1 MPNWCS
7 NQATIHGTKEQILEL
22 AGAYERGAVIQNYLP
37 VPEDVEDKIGY
48 CRNHWGTKWDFGK
61 TEYTA
66 DEECDWQV
74 DEEGYGLVHLR
85 FETAWSP
92 PIGWYEALNKL
103 DMTVEAYYFEPGMA
117 LTDKDDGLSFYRSFA
132 AGAPDHLNPGGIL
145 IVEVG
150 ADQASDV
157 VEVVTGG
164 GRLVHR
170 TTIKD
175 RVVGHERVVVF
186 ELSA

>member
-22 AGAYERGAVIQNYLP
+22 VGAYERGGVIEHYLP
-37 VPEDVEDKIGY
+37 TPREPDDQSRLLGEDDSFQNKNSWYYWRI
-48 CRNHWGTKWDFGK
+48 RNWGTKWDFGK

-92 PIGWYEALNKL
+92 PAGLYEALDKL
-103 DMTVEAYYFEPGMA
+103 DMTVEAYFWEPGCAFCGQWSNPVEGIIDEAIDIDNPKMIPY
-117 LTDKDDGLSFYRSFA
+117 TISEVFNTNEFYEDT
-132 AGAPDHLNPGGIL
+132 GDL
-145 IVEVG
+145 IE
-150 ADQASDV
+150 
-157 VEVVTGG
+157 
-164 GRLVHR
+164 
-170 TTIKD
+170 
-175 RVVGHERVVVF
+175 
-186 ELSA
+186 

>member
-37 VPEDVEDKIGY
+37 VPEDVEDKTEY
-48 CRNHWGTKWDFGK
+48 RRNHWGTKWDFGK

-85 FETAWSP
+85 FDTAWSP
-92 PIGWYEALNKL
+92 PIGWYEALNVL
-103 DMTVEAYYFEPGMA
+103 DMTVEAYYYEPLMQ
-117 LTDKDDGLSFYRSFA
+117 FYGQWS
-132 AGAPDHLNPGGIL
+132 NPVEGIL
-145 IVEVG
+145 DEYFTFDNKKEIPYTIRMWFINE
-150 ADQASDV
+150 ADL
-157 VEVVTGG
+157 E
-164 GRLVHR
+164 
-170 TTIKD
+170 
-175 RVVGHERVVVF
+175 
-186 ELSA
+186 ELI

>member
-37 VPEDVEDKIGY
+37 VPEDVEDKRLY
-48 CRNHWGTKWDFGK
+48 CVNNWGTKWDFGK
-61 TEYTA
+61 TQYTP

-92 PIGWYEALNKL
+92 PLGWYEALDKL

-117 LTDKDDGLSFYRSFA
+117 FCGQWSNPVEGIVDELIDFKDPSEIPYTIQQVFNTDEIYD
-132 AGAPDHLNPGGIL
+132 
-145 IVEVG
+145 EWE
-150 ADQASDV
+150 Q
-157 VEVVTGG
+157 TQ
-164 GRLVHR
+164 
-170 TTIKD
+170 
-175 RVVGHERVVVF
+175 
-186 ELSA
+186 

>member
-37 VPEDVEDKIGY
+37 VPESVEDKTEY
-48 CRNHWGTKWDFGK
+48 RRNHWGTKWDFGK

-85 FETAWSP
+85 FDTAWSP
-92 PIGWYEALNKL
+92 PIGWYEALNVL
-103 DMTVEAYYFEPGMA
+103 DMTVEAYYYEPLMQ
-117 LTDKDDGLSFYRSFA
+117 FYGQWS
-132 AGAPDHLNPGGIL
+132 NPVEGIL
-145 IVEVG
+145 DEYFTFINKSEIPYTIRMWFINE
-150 ADQASDV
+150 ADL
-157 VEVVTGG
+157 E
-164 GRLVHR
+164 
-170 TTIKD
+170 
-175 RVVGHERVVVF
+175 
-186 ELSA
+186 ELI

>member
-37 VPEDVEDKIGY
+37 VPEDVEDKTEY
-48 CRNHWGTKWDFGK
+48 RRNHWGTKWDFGK

-85 FETAWSP
+85 FDTAWSP
-92 PIGWYEALNKL
+92 PIGWYEALNVL
-103 DMTVEAYYFEPGMA
+103 DMTVEAYYYEPLMQ
-117 LTDKDDGLSFYRSFA
+117 FYGQWS
-132 AGAPDHLNPGGIL
+132 NPVEGIL
-145 IVEVG
+145 DEYFSFDNKKEIPYTIRMWFINE
-150 ADQASDV
+150 ADL
-157 VEVVTGG
+157 E
-164 GRLVHR
+164 
-170 TTIKD
+170 
-175 RVVGHERVVVF
+175 
-186 ELSA
+186 ELI

>member
-37 VPEDVEDKIGY
+37 VPEGVEDKRLY
-48 CRNHWGTKWDFGK
+48 CVNNWGTKWDFGK
-61 TEYTA
+61 TQYTP

-92 PIGWYEALNKL
+92 PLGWYEALNKL

-117 LTDKDDGLSFYRSFA
+117 FCGQWS
-132 AGAPDHLNPGGIL
+132 NPVEGIVDEF
-145 IVEVG
+145 IDFKHPSEIPYTIQQVFSTEEVYQ
-150 ADQASDV
+150 DEDIY
-157 VEVVTGG
+157 ED
-164 GRLVHR
+164 
-170 TTIKD
+170 I
-175 RVVGHERVVVF
+175 
-186 ELSA
+186 

>member
-37 VPEDVEDKIGY
+37 VPEDVEDKRLY
-48 CRNHWGTKWDFGK
+48 CVNNWGTKWDFGK
-61 TEYTA
+61 TQYTP

-74 DEEGYGLVHLR
+74 DEEGHGLVHLR

-92 PIGWYEALNKL
+92 PLGWYEALDKL

-117 LTDKDDGLSFYRSFA
+117 FCGQWSNPVEGIVDELIDFKDPSEIPYTIQQVFNTDEIYD
-132 AGAPDHLNPGGIL
+132 
-145 IVEVG
+145 EWE
-150 ADQASDV
+150 Q
-157 VEVVTGG
+157 TQ
-164 GRLVHR
+164 
-170 TTIKD
+170 
-175 RVVGHERVVVF
+175 
-186 ELSA
+186 

>member
-37 VPEDVEDKIGY
+37 VPEEVEDKRLY
-48 CRNHWGTKWDFGK
+48 CVNNWGTKWDFGK
-61 TEYTA
+61 TQYTP

-74 DEEGYGLVHLR
+74 DEEGHGLVHLR

-92 PIGWYEALNKL
+92 PLGWYEALDKL

-117 LTDKDDGLSFYRSFA
+117 FCGQWSNPVEGIVDELIDFKDPSEIPYTIQQVFNTDEIYD
-132 AGAPDHLNPGGIL
+132 
-145 IVEVG
+145 EWE
-150 ADQASDV
+150 Q
-157 VEVVTGG
+157 TQ
-164 GRLVHR
+164 
-170 TTIKD
+170 
-175 RVVGHERVVVF
+175 
-186 ELSA
+186 

>member
-22 AGAYERGAVIQNYLP
+22 VGAYERGGVIQNYLP
-37 VPEDVEDKIGY
+37 VPEEVEDKRLY
-48 CRNHWGTKWDFGK
+48 CVNNWGTKWDFGK
-61 TEYTA
+61 TQYTP

-92 PIGWYEALNKL
+92 PLGWYEALDKL

-117 LTDKDDGLSFYRSFA
+117 FCGQWS
-132 AGAPDHLNPGGIL
+132 NPVEGI
-145 IVEVG
+145 IDEEIEIHNP
-150 ADQASDV
+150 SDV
-157 VEVVTGG
+157 PY
-164 GRLVHR
+164 
-170 TTIKD
+170 IISQ
-175 RVVGHERVVVF
+175 VF
-186 ELSA
+186 NTDEIYDEWEQTQ

>member
-7 NQATIHGTKEQILEL
+7 NQATNHGTKEQILEL

-37 VPEDVEDKIGY
+37 VPEGVEDKRLY
-48 CRNHWGTKWDFGK
+48 CVNNWGTKWDFGK
-61 TEYTA
+61 TQYTP

-92 PIGWYEALNKL
+92 PLGWYEALNKL

-117 LTDKDDGLSFYRSFA
+117 FCGQWS
-132 AGAPDHLNPGGIL
+132 NPVEGIVDEF
-145 IVEVG
+145 IDFKHPSEIPYTIQQVFSTEEVYQ
-150 ADQASDV
+150 DEDIY
-157 VEVVTGG
+157 ED
-164 GRLVHR
+164 
-170 TTIKD
+170 I
-175 RVVGHERVVVF
+175 
-186 ELSA
+186 

>member
-37 VPEDVEDKIGY
+37 VPEEVEDKRLY
-48 CRNHWGTKWDFGK
+48 CVNNWGTKWDFGK
-61 TEYTA
+61 TQYTP

-92 PIGWYEALNKL
+92 PLGWYEALDKL
-103 DMTVEAYYFEPGMA
+103 DMTVEAYYFEQGMA
-117 LTDKDDGLSFYRSFA
+117 FCGQWS
-132 AGAPDHLNPGGIL
+132 NPVEGIVDEL
-145 IVEVG
+145 IDFKHPSEIPYTIQQIFSTEEVYE
-150 ADQASDV
+150 DEDIY
-157 VEVVTGG
+157 ED
-164 GRLVHR
+164 
-170 TTIKD
+170 I
-175 RVVGHERVVVF
+175 
-186 ELSA
+186 

>member
-37 VPEDVEDKIGY
+37 VPEEVEDKRLY
-48 CRNHWGTKWDFGK
+48 CVNNWGTKWDFGK
-61 TEYTA
+61 TQYTP

-92 PIGWYEALNKL
+92 PLGWYEALDKL

-117 LTDKDDGLSFYRSFA
+117 FCGQWSNPVEGIVDELIDFKDPSEIPY
-132 AGAPDHLNPGGIL
+132 
-145 IVEVG
+145 
-150 ADQASDV
+150 
-157 VEVVTGG
+157 
-164 GRLVHR
+164 
-170 TTIKD
+170 TIQQIFGTEHIYED
-175 RVVGHERVVVF
+175 I
-186 ELSA
+186 

>member
-37 VPEDVEDKIGY
+37 VPESVEDKTEY
-48 CRNHWGTKWDFGK
+48 RRNHWGTKWDFGK

-85 FETAWSP
+85 FDTAWSP
-92 PIGWYEALNKL
+92 PIGWYEALNVL
-103 DMTVEAYYFEPGMA
+103 DMTVEAYYYEPLMQ
-117 LTDKDDGLSFYRSFA
+117 FYGQWS
-132 AGAPDHLNPGGIL
+132 NPVEGIL
-145 IVEVG
+145 DEYFTFDNKKEIPYTIRMWFINE
-150 ADQASDV
+150 ADL
-157 VEVVTGG
+157 E
-164 GRLVHR
+164 
-170 TTIKD
+170 
-175 RVVGHERVVVF
+175 
-186 ELSA
+186 ELI

>member
-37 VPEDVEDKIGY
+37 VPESVEDKTEY
-48 CRNHWGTKWDFGK
+48 RRNHWGTKWDFGK

-85 FETAWSP
+85 FDTAWSP
-92 PIGWYEALNKL
+92 PIGWYEALNVL
-103 DMTVEAYYFEPGMA
+103 DMTVEAYYYEPLMQ
-117 LTDKDDGLSFYRSFA
+117 FYGQWS
-132 AGAPDHLNPGGIL
+132 NPVEGIL
-145 IVEVG
+145 DEYFTFINKSEIPY
-150 ADQASDV
+150 
-157 VEVVTGG
+157 
-164 GRLVHR
+164 
-170 TTIKD
+170 TIRMWFINEEDLEDK
-175 RVVGHERVVVF
+175 
-186 ELSA
+186 LI